1 MELKIILQE
10 LTDFVPGRFP
20 REALQAAIAQR
31 EAITPY
37 LLQSLENPPRV
48 LRRMATDE
56 NYMLPLY
63 AFYLLA
69 QFRETQ
75 AYPLIVA
82 FFSLPGEAPLNAT
95 GDFVTEDLDRVLAS
109 VFDGNVAP
117 LKRLVRNPRI
127 NEFTRNATLRGLVC
141 LVANNLQPRD
151 AVITYFRHLLRGG
164 LERRYSYVWDGLLSA
179 CADLSAEEL
188 REDLQKAADENL
200 FEDFAWF
207 EEVMARGG
215 DVAQRKLYQD
225 RRYRPITDAIAEMEW
240 WACFKRQP
248 APPPV
253 IPRPAPPATQ
263 KIGRN
268 APCPC
273 GSGKKYK
280 HCCGRPG

>member
-48 LRRMATDE
+48 LRHMAADE

-82 FFSLPGEAPLNAT
+82 FFSLPGEAPLNVT
-95 GDFVTEDLDRVLAS
+95 GDFVTEDLDRVLTS

-127 NEFTRNATLRGLVC
+127 NEFTRNATLRSLVC

-164 LERRYSYVWDGLLSA
+164 LERQYSYVWDGLLSA
-179 CADLSAEEL
+179 CAALSAEEL

-253 IPRPAPPATQ
+253 ISRPAPPATQ

-268 APCPC
+268 TPCPC